1 MARTSESAP
10 WPEIYDLILELPIEV
25 RTPVFKRFSELNKT
39 PEWKERYNHE
49 LLWHCYNESLLG
61 VGKDVFGQAADEYQ
75 ETLRAM
81 ELWEELL

>member
-1 MARTSESAP
+1 MARTSENAP
-10 WPEIYDLILELPIEV
+10 WTEIYDLILELPIEV

-39 PEWKERYNHE
+39 PEWEERYNHE
-49 LLWHCYNESLLG
+49 LLWHCYNEHRRRG
-61 VGKDVFGQAADEYQ
+61 VFGQAAEEYQ